1 MAAPVMVHQHGRA
14 RRAVIAAVACAAL
27 LVLGACSSVDRVT
40 NNVSKPDDVAI
51 GQCVQVRSAD
61 GDKSN
66 VEATKAECDADGMTF
81 IASQVVPGECGEYE
95 NYLTF
100 PDTSD
105 RLCLMPNFVQGQCY
119 EIPQSAGGSLVDFK
133 NVDCNADAG
142 AEAAI
147 YRVETDGGGS
157 LECAEGQVK
166 ATYDKP
172 EPRVFCL
179 ASLSGG

>member
-1 MAAPVMVHQHGRA
+1 MTAPEVVRQHGRA
-14 RRAVIAAVACAAL
+14 VVVVAAIVACAAL
-27 LVLGACSSVDRVT
+27 FVLGACSSVDRVT
-40 NNVSKPDDVAI
+40 NNVSKPADVAI

-61 GDKSN
+61 GDQAN

-81 IASQVVPGECGEYE
+81 IASQVVPGECDAFE

-133 NVDCNADAG
+133 QVDCTAEAG
-142 AEAAI
+142 AESVV
-147 YRVETDGGGS
+147 YRVETVGDGS
-157 LECAEGQVK
+157 MECAENQVK
-166 ATYDKP
+166 ATYEKP

-179 ASLSGG
+179 ASLSGA